1 MFLGPWYTNRQ
12 GLFVL
17 LFLHYWILKLLP
29 QFKKFWCLLCHVHCK
44 TNSSNPANANNHVN
58 QRCGLRLYILQRI
71 FFFFFWL
78 FRAAPASYG
87 SSQARGP
94 IGATAAGLHQPQP
107 RRIQVMSK
115 GNAGS
120 PDPLREARDW
130 NCIIM
135 DTSQICFFYA
145 TMGTPQRM
153 HF

>member
-1 MFLGPWYTNRQ
+1 MSTKDVGCVFT
-12 GLFVL
+12 F
-17 LFLHYWILKLLP
+17 
-29 QFKKFWCLLCHVHCK
+29 CK
-44 TNSSNPANANNHVN
+44 EF
-58 QRCGLRLYILQRI
+58 

-120 PDPLREARDW
+120 PDPLREAKD
-130 NCIIM
+130 
-135 DTSQICFFYA
+135 
-145 TMGTPQRM
+145 
-153 HF
+153 